1 MKVNE
6 KLSILFFLSRKRE
19 NPATRLAP
27 IYIRITINEDRK
39 EFSSGQQCLVT
50 DWCNNR
56 KIVTAKTPQARAV
69 NNELTEIKAS
79 LLKLYDVLELQ
90 GKTVSSD
97 MLREEYRKSKG
108 TSDKKPKLVIPVPVS
123 DQESASIIGIK
134 GGHLAATTDND
145 FDIRKTVLGLSER
158 AKELDLEKRKLDKF
172 KHELVKAHHVAQYE
186 KNRDQLQADIERA
199 TLKAA
204 VHFESID
211 IQKVALLD
219 LSFEILLYY
228 LRRAVAGT
236 CAFSTFRRHCA
247 THEKIQAFNW
257 YRFKDADL
265 PASSIKIKYAK
276 EIYEYLTIVDVCDN
290 NSAMKHIKLIKQVY
304 DRAVENGYQLINPLH
319 KFKCTYI
326 EPEPAALE
334 MEDILKLINTDFGES
349 LNEKRDAFIFSCFT
363 GYAYEEV
370 RRFTYDDVYTGLDG
384 KKWLRIFRTKTINT
398 GGFTERVPLLPIAV
412 DIIERYNN
420 HPCRRVSNKLLP
432 IASNQAYNSDLKII
446 ARTCGISLDLTT
458 HDARHTFATT
468 ITLENDVPLST
479 VSKMLGHKSIRTTE
493 RYAKVTKRK
502 ISKNMEKVRDLLFEN
517 GSLKML

>member
-6 KLSILFFLSRKRE
+6 KLSILFFISRKRE
-19 NPATRLAP
+19 SSISGLVP
-27 IYIRITINEDRK
+27 IYVRVTINEDRK
-39 EFSSGQQCLVT
+39 EFSSGQQCLAT
-50 DWCNNR
+50 DWCNKR
-56 KIVTAKTPQARAV
+56 KSVIAKTPEARAV
-69 NNELTEIKAS
+69 NNELTEVKAR
-79 LLKLYDVLELQ
+79 LVKLYDLLELQ
-90 GKTVSSD
+90 GKTVSSE

-108 TSDKKPKLVIPVPVS
+108 LTGKKPKPG
-123 DQESASIIGIK
+123 ASVRNSEQQVLKPII
-134 GGHLAATTDND
+134 D
-145 FDIRKTVLGLSER
+145 FNIRKTVLSLTER
-158 AKELDLEKRKLDKF
+158 AKELEREKRELDKY
-172 KHELVKAHHVAQYE
+172 KHELVKAHRVAQYE
-186 KNRDQLQADIERA
+186 KNCKQLQADIEKA

-211 IQKVALLD
+211 ISKVALLD

-228 LRRAVAGT
+228 LRRAVGGT

-257 YRFKDADL
+257 YRFKNVDL

-290 NSAMKHIKLIKQVY
+290 NAAMKHVKLIKQVY

-334 MEDILKLINTDFGES
+334 MEDIMKLINTDFGEP

-370 RRFTYDDVYTGLDG
+370 RRFTYDDIYIGQDG
-384 KKWLRIFRTKTINT
+384 KKWLRITRTKTVNT

-446 ARTCGISLDLTT
+446 ARTCGIGLDLTT

-502 ISKNMEKVRDLLFEN
+502 ISKNMLAVENLLFEN
-517 GSLKML
+517 GLLKE